1 MPKILIIDDD
11 PGVIR
16 VLRRV
21 LELEGYTVSEARDG
35 REGLR
40 CMERDPADLVIS
52 DVYMPDMDGI
62 EFLIRIRKVM
72 PDAKVVAMSGGGYLT
87 TEEVLYAAS
96 VLGAV
101 AVLRKPF
108 TRSDVLE
115 VVTAAA

>member
-62 EFLIRIRKVM
+62 DFGQEGKTVF
-72 PDAKVVAMSGGGYLT
+72 Y
-87 TEEVLYAAS
+87 
-96 VLGAV
+96 
-101 AVLRKPF
+101 F
-108 TRSDVLE
+108 TLPLQRGD
-115 VVTAAA
+115 